1 MRIAL
6 RSRSVLG
13 IVANQVSKPSFTV
26 KPISAV
32 APSLP
37 LPEQLFEMINWMYA
51 YYPAPFGAIVRL
63 FMPPTSAFSNNRAGA
78 SLAPSKKPVGAPSVP
93 PAPLTPEQASAVNTI
108 TSSGYHL
115 LHGITGSGKTRV
127 YLELVQRTLEDNK
140 SAIILTPE
148 IGLTAQL
155 TEPFEQQHPGKVLVL
170 HSRLTVAQRR
180 DLWYRIINA
189 QSPVIVIGPRSALF
203 APVRHLGLI
212 VIDESHDQAYKSETT
227 PRYRAERVAGTLAQ
241 FHNASIVSGTATPNI
256 EDYYVARAKNRPIIT
271 LSRLAVSS
279 GTNTRATIVDLRDKS
294 NLSRSRILSTPLIL
308 ALQGALQQKE
318 QGLLFLNRRGT
329 AGAVICSHCGWQS
342 ICDHC
347 DLPLTYHGDSHQ
359 LRCHV
364 CGRTRPLPSSCPEC
378 QKTDILLKTVG
389 TKAVVDEVRRL
400 FPEARIVRFDT
411 DTERHE
417 QLETQHEA
425 LQSGA
430 VDIIIGT
437 QMITKGLDLPKLSV
451 VGVLNADS
459 SLLVPDYTSNE
470 RTYQLL
476 TQVIGR
482 ANRGHRSG
490 HVIVQSYAP
499 HHPVIEAAAS
509 QDWTN
514 FYANELA
521 ERQAYRF
528 PPFVY
533 LLKLNCVRAK
543 SQSAESAAT
552 KLRIQIQKSHPRL
565 NIEGPAAAFHP
576 RENGQYKW
584 QLIIKAASR
593 RELIEIINDLPSGW
607 SHDLDPV
614 NLL

>member
-1 MRIAL
+1 
-6 RSRSVLG
+6 
-13 IVANQVSKPSFTV
+13 
-26 KPISAV
+26 
-32 APSLP
+32 
-37 LPEQLFEMINWMYA
+37 
-51 YYPAPFGAIVRL
+51 
-63 FMPPTSAFSNNRAGA
+63 
-78 SLAPSKKPVGAPSVP
+78 
-93 PAPLTPEQASAVNTI
+93 
-108 TSSGYHL
+108 
-115 LHGITGSGKTRV
+115 
-127 YLELVQRTLEDNK
+127 
-140 SAIILTPE
+140 
-148 IGLTAQL
+148 
-155 TEPFEQQHPGKVLVL
+155 
-170 HSRLTVAQRR
+170 
-180 DLWYRIINA
+180 
-189 QSPVIVIGPRSALF
+189 
-203 APVRHLGLI
+203 
-212 VIDESHDQAYKSETT
+212 
-227 PRYRAERVAGTLAQ
+227 
-241 FHNASIVSGTATPNI
+241 
-256 EDYYVARAKNRPIIT
+256 
-271 LSRLAVSS
+271 
-279 GTNTRATIVDLRDKS
+279 
-294 NLSRSRILSTPLIL
+294 
-308 ALQGALQQKE
+308 
-318 QGLLFLNRRGT
+318 
-329 AGAVICSHCGWQS
+329 
-342 ICDHC
+342 
-347 DLPLTYHGDSHQ
+347 
-359 LRCHV
+359 
-364 CGRTRPLPSSCPEC
+364 
-378 QKTDILLKTVG
+378 G

-499 HHPVIEAAAS
+499 NHPVIEAAAG

-533 LLKLNCVRAK
+533 LLKLTCVRAK